1 MRRSVRKAL
10 ARVAAGGLALLLAAA
25 PPVRADDNADL
36 KARLD
41 RLEQLTQKLEEQ
53 NQRLARQNEQLEK
66 QNQQLQKPR
75 PEGEG
80 PAAGA
85 AAAPGDTMDR
95 QTVQGIVSSYLKT
108 EEEKKQQAEEEKKH

>member
-1 MRRSVRKAL
+1 MARSIRRTL
-10 ARVAAGGLALLLAAA
+10 GRVAAGGLALLLAATA
-25 PPVRADDNADL
+25 PARADNKDTADL

-95 QTVQGIVSSYLKT
+95 QT
-108 EEEKKQQAEEEKKH
+108 